1 MQANYVAFYRQF
13 LESPNFM
20 CWFERQR
27 KAAWDWQVVALT
39 FCCRL
44 CQEQQ

>member
-1 MQANYVAFYRQF
+1 MQANCVAFYRQF

-27 KAAWDWQVVALT
+27 KAAWDWQVHDLR
-39 FCCRL
+39 FS
-44 CQEQQ
+44 

>member
-1 MQANYVAFYRQF
+1 MQANCVAFYRQF